1 MIISP
6 LNLHMIPRI
15 GTVLVADISQHHRI
29 STLAPVWHSK
39 ASTTEKSFNVLAFR
53 QFTPQLWDWKLI

>member
-1 MIISP
+1 
-6 LNLHMIPRI
+6 MIPRI